1 MGNVEPGYRMHA
13 FICGHERPENA
24 IRGCCFEKN
33 SLDLMRALKIRSKQ
47 MGLDDVRVQKSGCL
61 NYCEQGP
68 TCVIYPEGKWFK
80 ITEESIDSIAKYLAD
95 GIIPSEFLLDITA

>member
-1 MGNVEPGYRMHA
+1 
-13 FICGHERPENA
+13 
-24 IRGCCFEKN
+24 
-33 SLDLMRALKIRSKQ
+33 

-80 ITEESIDSIAKYLAD
+80 ITEDSIDPIAKYLSD